1 MIITSVIYPFHTIFG
16 KCDPMKVTITPEG
29 SSWKLLVICG
39 PVQFWCNACNLGHT
53 ERYNSLSYCCLTLH
67 NISAPLMNLMV
78 WWPWNISPSM
88 PPFLLPHT
96 QKGNRK
102 NKTKK
107 QQQTNWWI
115 HCICLIY
122 STADCHDI
130 LTSPVVHQHLP
141 KEENENCR
149 SMNQHTRELFS
160 AQNTYH
166 RYNKDLRCL
175 W

>member
-1 MIITSVIYPFHTIFG
+1 MIITSVIYPFHTICS
-16 KCDPMKVTITPEG
+16 KCDPMKVTVTPEG

-39 PVQFWCNACNLGHT
+39 PVQFRCNACNLGHT

-102 NKTKK
+102 NNNEK
-107 QQQTNWWI
+107 QQTNWWI

-122 STADCHDI
+122 STAVTVYWH
-130 LTSPVVHQHLP
+130 HQLCISTYL
-141 KEENENCR
+141 KKK
-149 SMNQHTRELFS
+149 MKTAGQWI
-160 AQNTYH
+160 NTQQS
-166 RYNKDLRCL
+166 
-175 W
+175 